1 MSFGFDVVCFRKD
14 AKRRRYFFRTRVL
27 SETNADARRAQTPPV
42 ARVSRGEME
51 VRASRR
57 VAALAG
63 HLVPSSSDASSPK
76 QWLTMP
82 CDGGASVAAGA
93 VVLHPSVAEALASGG
108 AVVALES
115 TIVSHGM
122 PYPQNLQMAREVEA
136 IVRARGATPATVAI
150 IDGVPRVGLDDADLR
165 RLAELGAR
173 ARKVSRRDIPAVIAR
188 RETGATTV
196 SATALL
202 AARAGVSVFVTG
214 GVGGVHRGGET
225 SMDVS
230 ADLTELAKTPVAVFC
245 AGAKSVLDIPRTL
258 EVLETQGVPVVGYGV
273 KEFPAFFSR
282 SSGCDAPA
290 VADSPEQ
297 AARLIRAAKTLGLGG
312 CIFAVPIPEAHEATG
327 RKVQRA
333 IDRALEEAKKKRVKG
348 ADVTPFLLKRVRE
361 LSGGASLEANLA
373 LVRNNAEVGAD
384 VAVALARLAADEREA

>member
-1 MSFGFDVVCFRKD
+1 
-14 AKRRRYFFRTRVL
+14 
-27 SETNADARRAQTPPV
+27 
-42 ARVSRGEME
+42 
-51 VRASRR
+51 
-57 VAALAG
+57 
-63 HLVPSSSDASSPK
+63 
-76 QWLTMP
+76 MP

-173 ARKVSRRDIPAVIAR
+173 ARKVSRRDVPAVIAR

-230 ADLTELAKTPVAVFC
+230 ADLTELAKTPRRRLLRRRQERAGHPAHAGVPGDAGRARRRLRRQRVPRVLLQKQRPRRARRRRF
-245 AGAKSVLDIPRTL
+245 AGA
-258 EVLETQGVPVVGYGV
+258 
-273 KEFPAFFSR
+273 SR
-282 SSGCDAPA
+282 ARDQSRQDA
-290 VADSPEQ
+290 
-297 AARLIRAAKTLGLGG
+297 GLGG
-312 CIFAVPIPEAHEATG
+312 LYLRRAH
-327 RKVQRA
+327 
-333 IDRALEEAKKKRVKG
+333 
-348 ADVTPFLLKRVRE
+348 P
-361 LSGGASLEANLA
+361 
-373 LVRNNAEVGAD
+373 
-384 VAVALARLAADEREA
+384 

>member
-1 MSFGFDVVCFRKD
+1 M
-14 AKRRRYFFRTRVL
+14 L

-150 IDGVPRVGLDDADLR
+150 IDGVPRVWLDDADLR

-173 ARKVSRRDIPAVIAR
+173 ARKVSRRDVPAVIAR

-258 EVLETQGVPVVGYGV
+258 EFLETQGVPVVGYGV

-282 SSGCDAPA
+282 SSGRDAPA

-297 AARLIRAAKTLGLGG
+297 AARVIKAAKTLGLGG

-348 ADVTPFLLKRVRE
+348 ADVTPFLLERVRE